1 MKLDG
6 RRIVITGA
14 GSGIGRALLARLSGR
29 PAQIVAADRDAVA
42 LHEAVD
48 QLAGGSARICAHVGD
63 IGSAGGVDALFARAL
78 AEFGGIDIFIANA
91 GFAYYE
97 QFGQPDWDR
106 MAALLNV
113 NLISPLYALA
123 KMRSLH
129 PADPYMVVI
138 TASAMSKL
146 GLAGYALYSASKAA
160 LDRFAQA
167 YRDEAP
173 PSGHLLLVYPI
184 STRTGFFTASSEKFA
199 APVPW
204 PSQSPET
211 VAAAILH
218 GIERDARSVYP
229 STVFRI
235 AFMVDRVLPVLTIYR
250 MMARRQFFHWL
261 ARQKG

>member
-1 MKLDG
+1 MKLHG

-14 GSGIGRALLARLSGR
+14 GSGIGRALLARLADC
-29 PAQIVAADRDAVA
+29 PAQILAADRDAMT
-42 LHEAVD
+42 LYEAVGE
-48 QLAGGSARICAHVGD
+48 LAGGSARILAHVGD
-63 IGSAGGVDALFARAL
+63 IGSAEGVDALFARAL
-78 AEFGGIDIFIANA
+78 AEFGGIDVFIANA

-106 MAALLNV
+106 MAALFNV

-123 KMRSLH
+123 RMRELH
-129 PADPYMVVI
+129 PTDPYMVVI
-138 TASAMSKL
+138 TASAMSKA

-173 PSGHLLLVYPI
+173 PNGHLMLVYPI
-184 STRTGFFTASSEKFA
+184 STRTRFFAASSEKSA

-204 PSQSPET
+204 PSQSPEA
-211 VAAAILH
+211 VAAAIVR

-229 STVFRI
+229 SRVFRVALMI
-235 AFMVDRVLPVLTIYR
+235 DRFLPVLTIYR
-250 MMARRQFFHWL
+250 MIARRQFFHWL
-261 ARQKG
+261 AHQKA